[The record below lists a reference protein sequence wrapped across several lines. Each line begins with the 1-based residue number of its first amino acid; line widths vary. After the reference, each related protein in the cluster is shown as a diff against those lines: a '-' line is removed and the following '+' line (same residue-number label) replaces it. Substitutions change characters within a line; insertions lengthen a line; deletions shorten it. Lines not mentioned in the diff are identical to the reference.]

1 MAILDDWD
9 QQIISMFAKG
19 IADPVT
25 RKVLNAYIQTQKA
38 TAKTVKLEEVIRM
51 ARACKDD

>member
-1 MAILDDWD
+1 
-9 QQIISMFAKG
+9 MFAKG

-51 ARACKDD
+51 ARACEDD